1 MEFTASSKAA
11 IGTAAGVLVSGFA
24 VIIRSASGDNIA
36 GSIGGAC
43 LVMVA
48 LTLVILVLVRR
59 WIINTAEERRILAAC
74 QREAQSERARYIAA
88 QAALEGEMGR
98 LTRDM
103 AAERSAIRAALIED
117 RRRMRAEFEEER
129 TQLAADA
136 FQLGAQMER
145 NGDLKKKQQP
155 ESANLIPFPKQER
168 QRAQD
173 PQDQPHHERS
183 REHGVV
189 GP

>member
-1 MEFTASSKAA
+1 MEITAGSKVAMA
-11 IGTAAGVLVSGFA
+11 TAAGILISGFA
-24 VIIRSASGDNIA
+24 VIIHSTPDDNIA

-43 LVMVA
+43 LVMTG
-48 LTLVILVLVRR
+48 LTIIALVLVRH
-59 WIINTAEERRILAAC
+59 WVINTTEERRILGAC

-103 AAERSAIRAALIED
+103 AAERAAIRATLIEE
-117 RRRMRAEFEEER
+117 RRQMRAQFEEER
-129 TQLAADA
+129 SQLAADA
-136 FQLGAQMER
+136 FRTGVEMER
-145 NGDLKKKQQP
+145 RGDLKKKTPAQA
-155 ESANLIPFPKQER
+155 ANLIPFPKQER
-168 QRAQD
+168 QRGEN
-173 PQDQPHHERS
+173 PQDHQHERS

>member
-11 IGTAAGVLVSGFA
+11 MVTAAGMLMAGFA
-24 VIIRSASGDNIA
+24 VIICSASGDNVA

-48 LTLVILVLVRR
+48 LTAVILVMVRH

-74 QREAQSERARYIAA
+74 QREAQGERARFIAA
-88 QAALEGEMGR
+88 QAALENEMGR
-98 LTRDM
+98 LTQDM
-103 AAERSAIRAALIED
+103 AAERAAIRATLIQE
-117 RRRMRAEFEEER
+117 RRQMSAQFEEER
-129 TQLAADA
+129 AQLAAKA

-145 NGDLKKKQQP
+145 NGDLKKKPAP
-155 ESANLIPFPKQER
+155 EQANLIPFPKQER

-173 PQDQPHHERS
+173 QPQHERS